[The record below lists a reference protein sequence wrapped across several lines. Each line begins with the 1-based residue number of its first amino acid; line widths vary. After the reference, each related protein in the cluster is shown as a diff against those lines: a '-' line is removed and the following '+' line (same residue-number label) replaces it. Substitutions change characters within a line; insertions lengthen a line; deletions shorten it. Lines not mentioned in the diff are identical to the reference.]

1 MTTAES
7 IVFTTLRFKG
17 GRKILKTVYGYHEE
31 DFDLYVKLT
40 LGSGMVSTIYEE
52 SCDFRVLP
60 FSGHDF
66 RPSGVRYA
74 CYTVMALGGVV
85 GHFFYILQ
93 SSVSIFYPH
102 DDTGFGVIA
111 LGEKNKSSLFF

>member
-1 MTTAES
+1 ARSVRKKLTTAES

-52 SCDFRVLP
+52 SCDFRVLS

-85 GHFFYILQ
+85 GHFFIYCKAA
-93 SSVSIFYPH
+93 SVFFIP
-102 DDTGFGVIA
+102 TMIQA
-111 LGEKNKSSLFF
+111 LESLH